1 MEGIDYADS
10 ICSYN
15 WRNDNL
21 WKEKI
26 HITVTEDYIT
36 SYGNL
41 SVNKI

>member
-1 MEGIDYADS
+1 MQIAFVAIIGGMIIYGK
-10 ICSYN
+10 
-15 WRNDNL
+15 R
-21 WKEKI
+21 KI